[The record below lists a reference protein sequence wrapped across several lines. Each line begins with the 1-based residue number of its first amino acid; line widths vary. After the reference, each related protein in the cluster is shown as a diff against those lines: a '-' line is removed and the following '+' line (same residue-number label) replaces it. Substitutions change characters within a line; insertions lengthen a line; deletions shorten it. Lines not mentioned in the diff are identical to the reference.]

1 MYKLGVSP
9 MSSAIKKTKTVYEQ
23 WLEVPETVVGEI
35 IMGDLHM
42 SPRPALKHGNASSS
56 LLHELMGPYHKG
68 KGGPGGWII
77 MREPEIHLAE
87 NIIVPDIGGWKR
99 DRIPE
104 ITNETFFSVAP
115 DWVCEVLSPSTAGF
129 DRVKKMPLYL
139 EQKVKHIWLI
149 DPLLKTLEVFENNE
163 SSWVLIKTFMN
174 TDKVRVVPFIEIDLS
189 MLWI

>member
-1 MYKLGVSP
+1 

-77 MREPEIHLAE
+77 MIEPEIHLAE

-115 DWVCEVLSPSTAGF
+115 DWVCEVLSPSSAGF

-174 TDKVRVVPFIEIDLS
+174 TDKVRVVPFIEIEIDLS